1 MIEEKKKE
9 IKPLTAEDQL
19 YVKELVWQLNGT
31 IRRVVRSYLDDD
43 LSAEFDDVVQSIFET
58 ICKQLDDFRNA
69 DSPEALAVRIATRR
83 VWHVRRD
90 WKATEELSE
99 DYAATDDGPRGLDDI
114 LPKSFPPSD
123 KALLNSVYGDKDPN
137 NFYSYNAYEHGGDYS
152 FTGVPGVKYRAVMK
166 AYASNSSGSEYSSEI
181 TCSGKVCK

>member
-69 DSPEALAVRIATRR
+69 DSPEALAVRIASRR

-123 KALLNSVYGDKDPN
+123 KALLNSVYVHQESMVDLASDLGCSPAKLRQQL
-137 NFYSYNAYEHGGDYS
+137 
-152 FTGVPGVKYRAVMK
+152 KRARDRLK
-166 AYASNSSGSEYSSEI
+166 KFIE
-181 TCSGKVCK
+181 K